1 MGISETKLPG
11 LITARDKGTIGE
23 IQFFEF
29 EKDRLIDYQLCFDPT
44 LQV

>member
-23 IQFFEF
+23 IQFFE
-29 EKDRLIDYQLCFDPT
+29 KDRLIDYQLCFDPT